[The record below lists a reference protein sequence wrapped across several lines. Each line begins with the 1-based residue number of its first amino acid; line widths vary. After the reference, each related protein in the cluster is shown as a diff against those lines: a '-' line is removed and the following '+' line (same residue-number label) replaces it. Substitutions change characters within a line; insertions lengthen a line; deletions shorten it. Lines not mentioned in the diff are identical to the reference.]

1 MNWNDARVF
10 LALARQQTLRGAARD
25 LNVDQATVSR
35 RIAAMEQAL
44 GSVLFLRSASGYQLT
59 EVGESV
65 LDIAER
71 MEASAIELVRRARGQ
86 DRALS
91 GEVRITTTDSL
102 AVDFVIPAVAHLHA
116 RHPDVRVTLN
126 SSSDVLNLSR
136 RDADIAIRTLKPDN
150 PDLVVRRL
158 ASWPMGLFAAQ
169 GYLDLHGEPQRGTA
183 FAGHDIV
190 MYDAYLQDPH
200 TATLAGEPI
209 GAGRIVMT
217 GNTSVLVRNA
227 IRAGIGVGEIPL
239 YMGQQDG
246 LVRLWPDCER
256 SKPYDVWMVTHG
268 DFRHTARIRVVI
280 DALVQAF
287 SGASAGLEQVSE

>member
-10 LALARQQTLRGAARD
+10 LALARQQTLRGAAREM
-25 LNVDQATVSR
+25 NVDQATVSR
-35 RIAAMEQAL
+35 RIAAMEHAL
-44 GSVLFLRSASGYQLT
+44 GSTLFLRTASGYQLT

-65 LDIAER
+65 LEIAER
-71 MEASAIELVRRARGQ
+71 MEVSAIELVRRAQGQ

-91 GEVRITTTDSL
+91 GEVRVTTTDSL
-102 AVDFVIPAVAHLHA
+102 AVDFVIPAVARLHA
-116 RHPDVRVTLN
+116 RHPQVRITLN
-126 SSSDVLNLSR
+126 SSSDLLNLSR

-169 GYLDLHGEPQRGTA
+169 AYLDAHGEPARGTA
-183 FAGHDIV
+183 FAGHDLV
-190 MYDAYLQDPH
+190 MYEPWLQD
-200 TATLAGEPI
+200 AQASLAGEPI

-217 GNTSVLVRNA
+217 GNTSILVRSA
-227 IRAGIGVGEIPL
+227 LKAGIGLGEIPL

-246 LVRLWPDCER
+246 LVRLWPECQR
-256 SKPYDVWMVTHG
+256 SKPYEVWMVTHG
-268 DFRHTARIRVVI
+268 DFRHTARIRAVI

-287 SGASAGLEQVSE
+287 EELSGSGE

>member
-10 LALARQQTLRGAARD
+10 LALARQQTLRGAAREM
-25 LNVDQATVSR
+25 NVDQATVSR
-35 RIAAMEQAL
+35 RIAAMEHAL
-44 GSVLFLRSASGYQLT
+44 GSTLFLRTASGYQLT

-65 LDIAER
+65 LEIAER
-71 MEASAIELVRRARGQ
+71 MEVSAIELVRRAQGQ

-91 GEVRITTTDSL
+91 GEVRVTTTDSL
-102 AVDFVIPAVAHLHA
+102 AVDFVIPAVARLHA
-116 RHPDVRVTLN
+116 RHPQVRITLN
-126 SSSDVLNLSR
+126 SSSDLLNLSR

-169 GYLDLHGEPQRGTA
+169 AYLDAHGEPARGTA
-183 FAGHDIV
+183 FAGHDLV
-190 MYDAYLQDPH
+190 MYEPWLQD
-200 TATLAGEPI
+200 AQASLAGEPI

-217 GNTSVLVRNA
+217 GNTSILVRSA
-227 IRAGIGVGEIPL
+227 LKAGIGLGEIPL

-246 LVRLWPDCER
+246 LVRLWPECQR
-256 SKPYDVWMVTHG
+256 SKPYEVWMVTHG
-268 DFRHTARIRVVI
+268 DFRHTARIRAVI

-287 SGASAGLEQVSE
+287 EELSGRGE